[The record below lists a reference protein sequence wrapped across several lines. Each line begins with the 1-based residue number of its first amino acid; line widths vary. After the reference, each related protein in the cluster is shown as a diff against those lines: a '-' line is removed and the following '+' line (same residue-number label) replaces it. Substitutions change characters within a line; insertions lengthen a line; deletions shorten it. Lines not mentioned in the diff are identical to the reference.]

1 MRLNIRYPNITGT
14 TEREQLMQM
23 KNYLWQL
30 VENLNYEFGD
40 IGKKETKE
48 TKQTVDPPPGK
59 QTTVSEFLKA
69 AMPVGHIYI
78 SLAETNPNVLF
89 GFGTWERIEDHF
101 LLAAGKTYSAGSTG
115 GAATHTLTVDE
126 MPSHYHTPYT
136 YNDAGSESGYK
147 RQFTTNLHTG
157 SSSVAR
163 TQIATGTSGRYAMT
177 GTTSSDIAETA
188 YTSAVGGGKEHN
200 NMPPYTTVY
209 VWKRTA

>member
-48 TKQTVDPPPGK
+48 TKQTVDPPSGK

-89 GFGTWERIEDHF
+89 GFGTWERIEDRF

-126 MPSHYHTPYT
+126 MPSHTGHLYGT
-136 YNDAGSESGYK
+136 AGNVNGK
-147 RQFTTNLHTG
+147 GN
-157 SSSVAR
+157 
-163 TQIATGTSGRYAMT
+163 ATGAWLNEIKVNSSHTVSYGWDYGSGEYYPANQKT
-177 GTTSSDIAETA
+177 GGSQP
-188 YTSAVGGGKEHN
+188 HN